1 MHRFLLAAVVAIM
14 AVGPSAA
21 QQLSGTLQKINDS
34 GTIVLGHRDA
44 SPPFSFLDE
53 KKQPAGYSVDL
64 CLRIVEAVKTK
75 LGRPDLTV
83 KYVPVSAENRFDKV
97 AEGTIDLECGNTTHT
112 LSGQER
118 VDFTLMTFI
127 TGASLLLPAGS
138 SIQSV
143 GDLSGKKVAVVEGTT
158 TETELRDKLKQG
170 LIDAKVLPVK
180 DHDAGIKMLEKA
192 QVDAHAGDQL
202 VLIGLARAAKD
213 PNKFALAPEIFT
225 YEPYALPVR
234 RDDADFRLVAD
245 RALAQLYRTGQIAQV
260 YDKWFGD
267 WGGRPSRLLL
277 AMYAL
282 NGLPD

>member
-1 MHRFLLAAVVAIM
+1 MHRLLLAALVAIM
-14 AVGPSAA
+14 GIGPAAA
-21 QQLSGTLQKINDS
+21 QQLTGTLQKINDS

-44 SPPFSFLDE
+44 SPPFSFLNE

-64 CLRIVEAVKTK
+64 CLRIVEAVKTR

-97 AEGTIDLECGNTTHT
+97 VDGTIDLECGNTTHT

-143 GDLSGKKVAVVEGTT
+143 ADLGGKRVAVVEGTT
-158 TETELRDKLKQG
+158 TETELRTKLKQG

-180 DHDAGIKMLEKA
+180 DHDAGIKMLEKG

-202 VLIGLARAAKD
+202 VLIGLAREAKD

-234 RDDADFRLVAD
+234 RNDADFRLVAD